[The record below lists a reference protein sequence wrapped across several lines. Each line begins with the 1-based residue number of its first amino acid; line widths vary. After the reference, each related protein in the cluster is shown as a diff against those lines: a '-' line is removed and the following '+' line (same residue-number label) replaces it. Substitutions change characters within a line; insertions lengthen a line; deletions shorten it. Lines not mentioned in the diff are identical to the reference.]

1 MNRLGVQVPERLTL
15 PVPYDAAW
23 MRWYLEAHA
32 VPGVERYDA
41 DGYTRTVL
49 LTGGPA
55 LVSLRLGDDVGVG
68 LRLTQQTDR
77 AEAIATVRRLLDLDS
92 DGRAADLA
100 LGADPALAVTVAQAP
115 GVRVP
120 GVVDGWELLLRTMV
134 GQQISLA
141 AVRTHLGRLVVSL
154 GRAVGDPAEGWRLM
168 PTAEAVAEHG
178 AEVLTGPGRRVAAV
192 VGAAAAVAGEDLVL
206 EPDSDPVALRR
217 SLIALPGIG
226 PWTADYVVMRL
237 CRDPD
242 VLLSSDLVARQGA
255 AVLGVDLAASA
266 RWSPHRSVATMHLW
280 RAALAAR

>member
-1 MNRLGVQVPERLTL
+1 MNRVVDQRLAL

-49 LTGGPA
+49 PTGGPA
-55 LVSLRLGDDVGVG
+55 LVRVRLGRDVEVRLRLS
-68 LRLTQQTDR
+68 RESDR
-77 AEAIATVRRLLDLDS
+77 AEALATVRRLLDLDS

-100 LGADPALAVTVAQAP
+100 LGADPALAATVAGAP

-141 AVRTHLGRLVVSL
+141 AVRTHLGRLTASL
-154 GRAVGDPAEGWRLM
+154 GRAVGDADDGWRLM
-168 PTAEAVAEHG
+168 PTAQAVAEHG
-178 AEVLTGPGRRVAAV
+178 AAVLTGPRRRVAAV
-192 VGAAAAVAGEDLVL
+192 LGAAAAVAGGSLVL
-206 EPDSDPVALRR
+206 EPESDPVALRR

-226 PWTADYVVMRL
+226 PWTADYVIMRL

-266 RWSPHRSVATMHLW
+266 RWSPFRSVATMHLW